1 MLAAFGVGY
10 IVWGSRIED
19 LSNEVGFLADVVT
32 QQSRLIR
39 DLARQ
44 PAPEPAPVT
53 AKTVENEPPPVPDC
67 PPAADEAAVKEAA
80 ARLQSQLEACLFEKA
95 SLQRSLQ
102 QSRKQVQLMPRAGTS
117 PVQEERVLPGGLP
130 GMRERKAAGDDASKT
145 PRAITLP
152 NDPAPPAAPG
162 APTPAP

>member
-44 PAPEPAPVT
+44 PTPEATPA
-53 AKTVENEPPPVPDC
+53 AAQTVETEPPPVPEC
-67 PPAADEAAVKEAA
+67 PPAVDDSALKEAA

-117 PVQEERVLPGGLP
+117 PVQEERVIPGGLP
-130 GMRERKAAGDDASKT
+130 GVRQQAAAGEAPTNT
-145 PRAITLP
+145 PKVITIP
-152 NDPAPPAAPG
+152 NDTPPSDTPG
-162 APTPAP
+162 APTTP